1 MSKSMK
7 SSGVGATPGKLILI
21 AVLGVVL
28 VVVVAVQ
35 FGGKSDA
42 NEPRESEIAAEA
54 SSPEPAAQASAAND
68 DAAPERP
75 QTMDVSRPWPDWKLA
90 DVLQHDPFATPE
102 LLVHRDGSPE
112 DAEREREAE
121 AAARRE
127 EKARKRAE
135 QDQFAE
141 QLQKQGVRALV
152 GSSRNGHAAIVG
164 SETVRVGDVLGEF
177 QVIAIGPDGVVLK
190 RPELE

>member
-1 MSKSMK
+1 MK

-21 AVLGVVL
+21 AVLGVIL

-42 NEPRESEIAAEA
+42 NEPQESESAAEA
-54 SSPEPAAQASAAND
+54 RVPEPAAQASAAND

-75 QTMDVSRPWPDWKLA
+75 QTMDVSRPWPDWKMA

-102 LLVHRDGSPE
+102 LLVRRDGSPA

-127 EKARKRAE
+127 EKARKKAE
-135 QDQFAE
+135 QDRFAE

-177 QVIAIGPDGVVLK
+177 QVIAVGPDGVVLK
-190 RPELE
+190 RPELK